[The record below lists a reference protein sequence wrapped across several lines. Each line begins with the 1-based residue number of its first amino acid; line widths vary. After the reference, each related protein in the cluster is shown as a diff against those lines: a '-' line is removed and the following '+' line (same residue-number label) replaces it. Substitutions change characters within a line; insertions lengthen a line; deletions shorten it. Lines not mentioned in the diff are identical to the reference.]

1 MPQTRPSMAAS
12 MLRSLGE
19 LEARLAHAEART
31 RRPKNCWPCM
41 EGGLL
46 ERGIKAICQCR
57 DELVVVPLD
66 APLPVLPEAKA
77 FLKRN
82 DWSRAARAFA
92 WHRRSTRAN
101 SIAPD
106 LLVVDA
112 IRAPGPLSWTSSAA
126 SPHTNRTCCRSPGPR
141 MMAAALVAAV

>member
-1 MPQTRPSMAAS
+1 
-12 MLRSLGE
+12 
-19 LEARLAHAEART
+19 
-31 RRPKNCWPCM
+31 M

-82 DWSRAARAFA
+82 DWSKAAALRLASEV
-92 WHRRSTRAN
+92 HTREFYR
-101 SIAPD
+101 PD

-112 IRAPGPLSWTSSAA
+112 IRHRALILDIKRSVTSHKPNVLADL
-126 SPHTNRTCCRSPGPR
+126 RTR